1 MRDTQLDIYRA
12 LAMIYIICVIHVVYW
27 LGIGNEPIKSII
39 LFEMPVIFFITGASF
54 SLQTKEKSFI
64 ETVVS
69 RFNRVMMPYYIYA
82 LVVLVI
88 VFVCQTVS
96 CSWMGYNVPS
106 IGIKSIFK
114 LLLGGGIEGFPFNSH
129 MWFVKPYM
137 LLSISFFFQKKLISK
152 CNRGG
157 YFLLCIIVFLMVTE
171 IPVLKNIS
179 QLSVF
184 FGYNVFM
191 IAGYLFYK
199 RIDLFMRCV
208 FILMLTVI
216 VIALYYFRGDF
227 FPMYE
232 NKSPMNV
239 NFLIYGL
246 LVLSIL
252 SVIFHYIHIRPNR
265 LFNVWNKNGYTMY
278 LYQNVVYTFTLYIII
293 LPLELQR
300 NSMIGFVACTFAI
313 FIMSVFFSFVTV
325 RIEEI
330 TLHYVY
336 GLLKTKVS

>member
-1 MRDTQLDIYRA
+1 
-12 LAMIYIICVIHVVYW
+12 
-27 LGIGNEPIKSII
+27 
-39 LFEMPVIFFITGASF
+39 
-54 SLQTKEKSFI
+54 
-64 ETVVS
+64 
-69 RFNRVMMPYYIYA
+69 
-82 LVVLVI
+82 
-88 VFVCQTVS
+88 
-96 CSWMGYNVPS
+96 
-106 IGIKSIFK
+106 
-114 LLLGGGIEGFPFNSH
+114 
-129 MWFVKPYM
+129 
-137 LLSISFFFQKKLISK
+137 
-152 CNRGG
+152 
-157 YFLLCIIVFLMVTE
+157 
-171 IPVLKNIS
+171 
-179 QLSVF
+179 
-184 FGYNVFM
+184 M

-199 RIDLFMRCV
+199 RIYLFMRCV

-216 VIALYYFRGDF
+216 VLALYYFRGDF

-252 SVIFHYIHIRPNR
+252 SVVFHYIHIRPNR

-300 NSMIGFVACTFAI
+300 NSMIGFVACSFAI